1 MLGKK
6 CWFDRIV
13 IMYISKIVSKKE
25 EIVVVCDKG
34 FKWLI
39 NSNSF
44 EKVMKLEL
52 LVMFNYMV
60 WIFFI
65 KVSYFLELN
74 IVLVMICVYKR
85 SFC

>member
-1 MLGKK
+1 
-6 CWFDRIV
+6 
-13 IMYISKIVSKKE
+13 MYISKIVSKKE
-25 EIVVVCDKG
+25 EIVVVCDKR

-60 WIFFI
+60 
-65 KVSYFLELN
+65 
-74 IVLVMICVYKR
+74 
-85 SFC
+85 